1 LMYFNSG
8 RRGSCASATSST
20 LLILSFVCPAKA
32 DYHSGRRFQS
42 ATPSFPL
49 SPTFVLKI
57 QTNFRLNFADG
68 SATRLFRCLW
78 SRTVSF
84 YILHIFLIHTLALIV
99 AAASG
104 ANWRLWITPD
114 VVFMSHLTGWGYSLW
129 TSIPYASPSYSRR
142 IRHVHGFSHLK
153 DCRRDWWFA
162 YLGCSHSSPSKG
174 RHSR

>member
-129 TSIPYASPSYSRR
+129 TVYTVCIAVVFAPYPACAWVQPSER
-142 IRHVHGFSHLK
+142 L
-153 DCRRDWWFA
+153 
-162 YLGCSHSSPSKG
+162 PP
-174 RHSR
+174 